1 MRRPS
6 AEIAAFGSI
15 DRDRYSLNQRETHA
29 RQTRPN
35 EGQPMTIAAATAS
48 VQVAAAHSATRTAIS
63 AVGDFLT
70 FKLSAEE

>member
-1 MRRPS
+1 
-6 AEIAAFGSI
+6 
-15 DRDRYSLNQRETHA
+15 
-29 RQTRPN
+29 
-35 EGQPMTIAAATAS
+35 MTIAAATAS